1 MLTTDLAADLRRAL
15 DPVALAEAAG
25 IVPDPWQREVLRAP
39 ERQLLLNCSRQ
50 SGKSLTTGILATHAA
65 LYEPGSLALLV
76 SPSERQSI
84 ELLRKVKDTLR
95 ALGVTADE
103 VEKDNTLGLETTSGA
118 RVLALPGK
126 EETIRTYS
134 GVRLI
139 AIDEAS
145 RAAEALYHAL
155 RPMLAISGG
164 RLVLLS
170 TPFGRRGFFWHAWAQ
185 GGAAWRRFA
194 IPATM
199 CPRIS
204 PAFLAQERASLPRDV
219 FEQEYLCRFIEASG
233 SIFDADDLAA
243 MFGEAPALAVTSEG
257 WLTI

>member
-1 MLTTDLAADLRRAL
+1 MTALAVDLASAL
-15 DPVALAEAAG
+15 DPVALARRAG
-25 IVPDPWQREVLRAP
+25 IEPDPWQREVLRAP
-39 ERQLLLNCSRQ
+39 ERQIILNCSRQ
-50 SGKSLTTGILATHAA
+50 SGKSTTTGILATHAA
-65 LYEPGSLALLV
+65 LYDPGSLALLV

-103 VEKDNTLGLETTSGA
+103 VEKDNTLGLETTSGS

-145 RAAEALYHAL
+145 RAADALYHAL

-170 TPFGRRGFFWHAWAQ
+170 TAFGRRGFFWEAWAQ
-185 GGAAWRRFA
+185 GGTMWRRFE

-199 CPRIS
+199 CPRIT
-204 PAFLAQERASLPRDV
+204 PEFLAQERASLPRDV
-219 FEQEYLCRFIEASG
+219 FAQEYMCEFVEASG
-233 SIFDADDLAA
+233 SVFDADDLAA
-243 MFGEAPALAVTSEG
+243 IFGESSTTVETAEG
-257 WLTI
+257 WLTV